1 MKSDEN
7 IKLDKMKNITSK
19 IQNPNILEL
28 GVKKGKSTRM
38 FLDIC
43 EKNNGTYT

>member
-1 MKSDEN
+1 MMKSDEN

-28 GVKKGKSTRM
+28 GVKKVNQQEC
-38 FLDIC
+38 F
-43 EKNNGTYT
+43 